1 MDHPYTYIF
10 IREDIPL
17 AQQLVQASHAALE
30 AGFTFDKPHKTSSII
45 MIGAKDKDDLYKIGE
60 RLDKHGIRHHM
71 FFEPDF
77 DMGHSAIATE
87 PIHDLKTR
95 RLMRKYSLYKPQHV
109 KNESRPL

>member
-10 IREDIPL
+10 IRKDLSP

-45 MIGAKDKDDLYKIGE
+45 MIGAENKDELYDIGARLE
-60 RLDKHGIRHHM
+60 RHGIRHHM

-77 DMGHSAIATE
+77 EMGHSAIATE
-87 PIHDLKTR
+87 PIHDIKIR
-95 RLMRKYSLYKPQHV
+95 RVMSKYKLYKPG
-109 KNESRPL
+109 

>member
-10 IREDIPL
+10 IRKDLSL

-30 AGFTFDKPHKTSSII
+30 AGFEFDKPQQTSSII
-45 MIGAKDKDDLYKIGE
+45 MIGAENKDDLYKIGE
-60 RLDKHGIRHHM
+60 RLAKHNIRHKM

-87 PIHDLKTR
+87 PIHDTKTR
-95 RLMRKYSLYKPQHV
+95 RLMRKYSLYKP
-109 KNESRPL
+109 